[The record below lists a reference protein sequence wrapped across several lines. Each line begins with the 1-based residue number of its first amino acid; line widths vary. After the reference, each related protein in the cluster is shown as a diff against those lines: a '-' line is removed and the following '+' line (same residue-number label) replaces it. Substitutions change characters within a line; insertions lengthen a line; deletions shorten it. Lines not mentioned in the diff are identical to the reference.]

1 MTELEKMLAGEMH
14 DITDPEVSRLNR
26 EARASSRN

>member
-14 DITDPEVSRLNR
+14 DITDPEVVGNQTYLKNF
-26 EARASSRN
+26 